1 MVLNQVLKLSPAR
14 IVHMAMAC
22 SSSLPTHSIKKFP
35 PPFESQKFKMHGVFN
50 YLCNTNLQTTDI
62 LMYAC
67 FRTRPV
73 NGPMGHGDDDETTFD
88 QQRTRLSLRG
98 PQLCHDG
105 VMGQYSNARRLLLI
119 DICKQYLCRCRSP
132 TVHGTGVH
140 VPPVLR
146 CMVQIF
152 LQYHDKI
159 TVHSELPPPKK
170 NPQNGDYTVM
180 YVRYIIIIYT
190 DSRLRAKH
198 AGFFYA
204 WTSLVASRP

>member
-35 PPFESQKFKMHGVFN
+35 PLSSHRNSKCTASLIISVTQICRLQT
-50 YLCNTNLQTTDI
+50 YLC
-62 LMYAC
+62 MYAC

-132 TVHGTGVH
+132 TVHGTSVH
-140 VPPVLR
+140 VPPVL
-146 CMVQIF
+146 
-152 LQYHDKI
+152 
-159 TVHSELPPPKK
+159 
-170 NPQNGDYTVM
+170 
-180 YVRYIIIIYT
+180 
-190 DSRLRAKH
+190 
-198 AGFFYA
+198 
-204 WTSLVASRP
+204 